1 MSERKPDLTVTIHD
15 CEVQTFR
22 SGGKG
27 GQNQNKRDT
36 GVRIIHHPSGA
47 RGESREERSQLQ
59 NKRAAF
65 KRLSER
71 PEFRYW
77 CDVQL
82 KHRKSEEQLVAE
94 VEAELARSG
103 ALRVEHRVNGKWTVV
118 DPEADLSTAPR

>member
-1 MSERKPDLTVTIHD
+1 MTIHD

-36 GVRIIHHPSGA
+36 GVRVIHHPSGA

-65 KRLSER
+65 LRMIKTPQFDLWLRIETGRIAVIEDTFILPAHEVKTEVRVGGRWTETSE
-71 PEFRYW
+71 
-77 CDVQL
+77 L
-82 KHRKSEEQLVAE
+82 T
-94 VEAELARSG
+94 G
-103 ALRVEHRVNGKWTVV
+103 
-118 DPEADLSTAPR
+118 

>member
-1 MSERKPDLTVTIHD
+1 MKTRILSVTIHD

-59 NKRAAF
+59 NKKLAF
-65 KRLSER
+65 RRMAESQR
-71 PEFRYW
+71 FR
-77 CDVQL
+77 
-82 KHRKSEEQLVAE
+82 
-94 VEAELARSG
+94 
-103 ALRVEHRVNGKWTVV
+103 T
-118 DPEADLSTAPR
+118 

>member
-1 MSERKPDLTVTIHD
+1 MSRELLFTVTLDD

-59 NKRAAF
+59 NKKTALRRMAAT
-65 KRLSER
+65 
-71 PEFRYW
+71 PEFKYW
-77 CDVQL
+77 VAIQTKRFKTDEEWLAEQMQPGKL
-82 KHRKSEEQLVAE
+82 KTE
-94 VEAELARSG
+94 VRG
-103 ALRVEHRVNGKWTVV
+103 PDGKWT
-118 DPEADLSTAPR
+118 EADDL